1 MKRPIV
7 ALMYDFDRTLC
18 TKDMQEYGFIES
30 VGMSANEFGKKLM
43 SLLIH
48 RVWTIFGVHV

>member
-30 VGMSANEFGKKLM
+30 VGMSANEFGR
-43 SLLIH
+43 S
-48 RVWTIFGVHV
+48 